1 MKLWNSLGPNPRVVR
16 MFLLEKGLEV
26 PFEEVDIMAGQNRQ
40 PEHLA
45 RNPIGEMPS
54 LELDDGTHVSEVT
67 AICDYLEERQPEPA
81 LIGRTPEERACT
93 RMWTRRVDLNIV
105 EPLTQAFRYAEGQA
119 MFKDRRHLIPQAA
132 DDLKAIARENLAKL
146 DGWIA
151 GREHIAGD
159 AFSLADIHLY
169 CFLDFGSGVG
179 QPLDPGNANLGAWFE
194 RTAAR
199 PSAEASLHPVAKA
212 GGMRA

>member
-16 MFLLEKGLEV
+16 MFLLEKGVEV
-26 PFEEVDIMAGQNRQ
+26 PFEEVDIMAGENRQ
-40 PEHLA
+40 DAYLA
-45 RNPIGEMPS
+45 KNSNGEMPC
-54 LELDDGTHVSEVT
+54 LELDDGSPITEVT
-67 AICDYLEERQPEPA
+67 AICEYLEERHPTPA
-81 LIGRTPEERACT
+81 LLGATPEARAHT

-105 EPLTQAFRYAEGQA
+105 EPLTQGFRYAEGQP
-119 MFKDRRHLIPQAA
+119 MFKGRRHLIPQAA

-151 GREHIAGD
+151 GRDFVAGD

-169 CFLDFGSGVG
+169 AFLDFGAGVG
-179 QPLDPGNANLGAWFE
+179 QPLDGANANLTAWFE
-194 RTAAR
+194 RVASR
-199 PSAEASLHPVAKA
+199 PSAEGSLHPVAKA